1 MAKALGGGASI
12 NTATGEIT
20 APAYTFG
27 GGTYTNV
34 ADALTAL
41 NNAAGSGNALGVV
54 YDDQDKT
61 QITLAGSTGTK
72 ITKVAAGDVNASSTD
87 AMNGTQL
94 YKVAA
99 STADAIGGGSSFDP
113 STGKIT
119 NPTFNI
125 GGKTITNIAGAVT
138 NLDDRVYANTT
149 DITNLQTQINEGGIG
164 LVTQD
169 ATSKN
174 ILVASQTDGSLVDFT
189 GKDGAR
195 VLTGVAAGTG
205 DFDAVNNA
213 QLKAAGIISADG
225 STKTAVTYNTV
236 KDDSGKEVT
245 DFSNITLGDGTPTS
259 KPVAIHNVAAGEK
272 DTDAVNYSQYADLL
286 SKVNSISNAG
296 TGVDTL
302 FVGDGDRNTEQAKA
316 GGTHATAMGALSVA
330 NGLQSVATGYASNAT
345 GSNAVAIGANSTAS
359 GNNSVALGAGSVA
372 SEDNTV
378 SVGSASQQRRV
389 TNVAAGTATTDA
401 VNVGQLNDAITNA
414 SNNTVNQAVQ
424 QSNSYTDSQ
433 FNKMN
438 DKMNSLGAA
447 AMAATSLIPNAR
459 AEGNFQMSAAAGTY
473 GGAAAV
479 AIGANYWVNDRV
491 LVNAHVTRA
500 TGNGANTGA
509 SAGVTIG
516 F

>member
-1 MAKALGGGASI
+1 M
-12 NTATGEIT
+12 
-20 APAYTFG
+20 
-27 GGTYTNV
+27 
-34 ADALTAL
+34 
-41 NNAAGSGNALGVV
+41 
-54 YDDQDKT
+54 
-61 QITLAGSTGTK
+61 
-72 ITKVAAGDVNASSTD
+72 
-87 AMNGTQL
+87 
-94 YKVAA
+94 
-99 STADAIGGGSSFDP
+99 
-113 STGKIT
+113 
-119 NPTFNI
+119 
-125 GGKTITNIAGAVT
+125 
-138 NLDDRVYANTT
+138 
-149 DITNLQTQINEGGIG
+149 
-164 LVTQD
+164 
-169 ATSKN
+169 
-174 ILVASQTDGSLVDFT
+174 
-189 GKDGAR
+189 
-195 VLTGVAAGTG
+195 
-205 DFDAVNNA
+205 
-213 QLKAAGIISADG
+213 
-225 STKTAVTYNTV
+225 
-236 KDDSGKEVT
+236 
-245 DFSNITLGDGTPTS
+245 
-259 KPVAIHNVAAGEK
+259 
-272 DTDAVNYSQYADLL
+272 
-286 SKVNSISNAG
+286 
-296 TGVDTL
+296 

-330 NGLQSVATGYASNAT
+330 NGLQSVATGYASNAS

-372 SEDNTV
+372 TEDNTV

-479 AIGANYWVNDRV
+479 AVGANYWVNDRF

-500 TGNGANTGA
+500 TGNGASTGA